1 MYKAIYKRAKP
12 IIVDGLEFPSIT
24 IAASTLMV
32 STLELH
38 HALIKGNFRGKS
50 IAYKNI
56 YDIPK
61 QSLITP
67 VSSDE
72 TLRYK
77 APSEKPIVHK
87 SNTAMEEAFV
97 QAQTKKI
104 ETMKQEL
111 KEQPEPK
118 ENKMKVSNIKG
129 KKRSIAV
136 VIDGKVFNSMYDAG
150 KYFNADPAMISWALG
165 HNRERMWHG
174 MSIAYMD
181 EAKEASVKEAL
192 NAKPVRAKRKA
203 VKAEV
208 DEQPKPIVKEI
219 MNNSAIET
227 ARKILTEE
235 AGKRLLNGHSIAEVK
250 QLLDVIEQ
258 L

>member
-1 MYKAIYKRAKP
+1 MYKVVYKKAKP
-12 IIVDGLEFPSIT
+12 IVVDGIEFPSIT
-24 IAASTLMV
+24 LAASTLMV

-38 HALIKGNFRGKS
+38 HALIKGSFRGKPIS
-50 IAYKNI
+50 YKNI

-61 QSLITP
+61 HSLITP
-67 VSSDE
+67 TS
-72 TLRYK
+72 
-77 APSEKPIVHK
+77 SEKPIVHK
-87 SNTAMEEAFV
+87 ANNAMEEAFV

-104 ETMKQEL
+104 ETIKQEL
-111 KEQPEPK
+111 NKQPEPK
-118 ENKMKVSNIKG
+118 ENEMKVETKSNIKRG
-129 KKRSIAV
+129 KQPIAV

-165 HNRERMWHG
+165 HNRERIWHG
-174 MSIAYMD
+174 MKIAYRD
-181 EAKEASVKEAL
+181 EAKEAAVKEAL
-192 NAKPVRAKRKA
+192 NAKPVRAKRTV

-208 DEQPKPIVKEI
+208 DEQPKSVVKAI
-219 MNNSAIET
+219 TNNSAIET

>member
-87 SNTAMEEAFV
+87 SNTAMEEAFA
-97 QAQTKKI
+97 QAQIK
-104 ETMKQEL
+104 L
-111 KEQPEPK
+111 NEQQEPK

-208 DEQPKPIVKEI
+208 DEQPKPVVKTI

-250 QLLDVIEQ
+250 QLLEVIEQ

>member
-38 HALIKGNFRGKS
+38 HALIKGNFRGKPIS
-50 IAYKNI
+50 YKNI

-87 SNTAMEEAFV
+87 SNTAMEEAFA
-97 QAQTKKI
+97 QAQIK
-104 ETMKQEL
+104 L
-111 KEQPEPK
+111 NEQQEPK

-192 NAKPVRAKRKA
+192 NAKPVRAKRKT

-208 DEQPKPIVKEI
+208 DEQPKPVVKEI

>member
-87 SNTAMEEAFV
+87 SNTAMEEAFA
-97 QAQTKKI
+97 QAQIK
-104 ETMKQEL
+104 L
-111 KEQPEPK
+111 NEQQEPK

-136 VIDGKVFNSMYDAG
+136 VIDGKAFNSMYDAG

-192 NAKPVRAKRKA
+192 NAKPVRAKRKT
-203 VKAEV
+203 VKVEV
-208 DEQPKPIVKEI
+208 DEQPKPVVKEI

>member
-87 SNTAMEEAFV
+87 SNTAMEEAFA
-97 QAQTKKI
+97 QAQIK
-104 ETMKQEL
+104 L
-111 KEQPEPK
+111 NEQQEPK

-165 HNRERMWHG
+165 HNRERVWHG

-208 DEQPKPIVKEI
+208 AEQPKPVVKEI

-250 QLLDVIEQ
+250 QLLEVIEQ

>member
-1 MYKAIYKRAKP
+1 MYKVVYKKAKP
-12 IIVDGLEFPSIT
+12 IVVDGIEFPSIT
-24 IAASTLMV
+24 LAASTLMV

-38 HALIKGNFRGKS
+38 HALIKGSFRGKPIS
-50 IAYKNI
+50 YKNI

-67 VSSDE
+67 TS
-72 TLRYK
+72 
-77 APSEKPIVHK
+77 SEKPIVHK
-87 SNTAMEEAFV
+87 ANNAMEEAFV

-104 ETMKQEL
+104 ETIKQEL
-111 KEQPEPK
+111 NKQPEPK
-118 ENKMKVSNIKG
+118 ENKMKTTGYKG
-129 KKRSIAV
+129 KQPIAIIV
-136 VIDGKVFNSMYDAG
+136 DGKVFNSISDAG
-150 KYFNADPAMISWALG
+150 KYYNADPAMISWALG
-165 HNRERMWHG
+165 HNRERMWRG
-174 MSIAYMD
+174 MSIAYRD
-181 EAKEASVKEAL
+181 EVKEAAVKEAL
-192 NAKPVRAKRKA
+192 NAKPVRAKRTV

-208 DEQPKPIVKEI
+208 DEQPKPVVKAI

>member
-87 SNTAMEEAFV
+87 SNTAMEEAFA
-97 QAQTKKI
+97 QAQIK
-104 ETMKQEL
+104 L
-111 KEQPEPK
+111 NEQQEPK

-192 NAKPVRAKRKA
+192 NAKPVRAKRKT

-208 DEQPKPIVKEI
+208 DEQPKPVVKEI

>member
-1 MYKAIYKRAKP
+1 MYKVVYKKAKP
-12 IIVDGLEFPSIT
+12 IVVDGIEFPSIT
-24 IAASTLMV
+24 LAASTLMV

-38 HALIKGNFRGKS
+38 HALIRGSFRGKPIS
-50 IAYKNI
+50 YKNI

-67 VSSDE
+67 IS
-72 TLRYK
+72 
-77 APSEKPIVHK
+77 SEKPVVHK
-87 SNTAMEEAFV
+87 TNTAMEEAFV

-118 ENKMKVSNIKG
+118 EIEMKVETKPSVKRG
-129 KKRSIAV
+129 KQPVAV
-136 VIDGKVFNSMYDAG
+136 VIDGKIFNSIYDAG
-150 KYFNADPAMISWALG
+150 KYYNADPAMISWALG
-165 HNRERMWHG
+165 HNRERMWRG
-174 MSIAYMD
+174 MNIAYRD
-181 EAKEASVKEAL
+181 ETKEASVKEAL
-192 NAKPVRAKRKA
+192 NAKPVRAKRTV

-208 DEQPKPIVKEI
+208 DEQPKPIVKTI
-219 MNNSAIET
+219 TSSSAIET

-250 QLLDVIEQ
+250 QLLEVIEQ

>member
-87 SNTAMEEAFV
+87 SNTAMEEAFA
-97 QAQTKKI
+97 QAQIK
-104 ETMKQEL
+104 L
-111 KEQPEPK
+111 NEQQEPK

-165 HNRERMWHG
+165 HNRERVWHG

-192 NAKPVRAKRKA
+192 NAKPVRAKRKT

-208 DEQPKPIVKEI
+208 DEQPKPVVKTI

>member
-87 SNTAMEEAFV
+87 SNTAMEEAFA
-97 QAQTKKI
+97 QAQIK
-104 ETMKQEL
+104 L
-111 KEQPEPK
+111 NEQQEPK

-129 KKRSIAV
+129 KKQSIAV

-208 DEQPKPIVKEI
+208 DEQPKPVVKEI

-250 QLLDVIEQ
+250 QLLEVIEQ